1 MTASR
6 QSAQTSH
13 AGRGGQDGQAGP
25 SGDRQAEILAA
36 AVRVL
41 AREGI
46 AQATTRRL
54 AAEAGINQATLL
66 YYAGSKDALLLAV
79 LREMMRLTGEIAL
92 AAAPT
97 GLSPREAIR
106 QSIIAFWEHVEAAP
120 ELQIM
125 QYELTLYALRNPE
138 SAWLARE
145 QYDGYRVVVE
155 ERLREAY
162 TSAGATCAIPF
173 DVLARVIVA
182 GLDGLIL
189 QFISDRTTARARR
202 DLEALIAAVT
212 ALAEGATRWP
222 DTAETTQAALAA
234 P

>member
-6 QSAQTSH
+6 QHAQASH

-36 AVRVL
+36 AIRVL

-66 YYAGSKDALLLAV
+66 YYVGSKDALLLAV
-79 LREMMRLTGEIAL
+79 LREMMRLTSEIAL
-92 AAAPT
+92 AAAST

-106 QSIIAFWEHVEAAP
+106 QSVIAFWEHVEAAP

-145 QYDGYRVVVE
+145 QYDGYRAVVE
-155 ERLREAY
+155 GRLREAY
-162 TSAGATCAIPF
+162 ASAGATCAIPF

-202 DLEALIAAVT
+202 DLEALIAAVI

-222 DTAETTQAALAA
+222 DTAESTQAALAA

>member
-41 AREGI
+41 ARDGI

-79 LREMMRLTGEIAL
+79 LREMMRLTSEIAL

-106 QSIIAFWEHVEAAP
+106 HSVTAFWEHVEAAP

-145 QYDGYRVVVE
+145 QYDGYRAVVE

-162 TSAGATCAIPF
+162 ASAGATCAIPF

-189 QFISDRTTARARR
+189 QFISDRQAARARR
-202 DLEALIAAVT
+202 DLEALIAAVI